1 MPPDAIL
8 SLATPAMAIGFNG
21 RTVIARCV
29 PRISSVVP
37 HSSALRL
44 RHDVSPYS
52 ALLAHPCSTLASLS
66 ALAPSFLP
74 LRSSVIRH
82 ATTCSGSCS
91 YGAVIVSYVAN
102 RSQSCLFSRPLRSR
116 FLCLRPASWPVAFS
130 AMPAASSKLSGCS
143 AAQTACLRFATT
155 MRSQPHMILLL
166 AYLPGWYLREKEIV

>member
-1 MPPDAIL
+1 MAGRCHHPALPPDAIL

-91 YGAVIVSYVAN
+91 YDASIILACQINPYSAYSAEQNWADFSQRVVRLGEIPLELSRLRLPTRICRGFVPRLAPPIWQACQIV
-102 RSQSCLFSRPLRSR
+102 
-116 FLCLRPASWPVAFS
+116 
-130 AMPAASSKLSGCS
+130 
-143 AAQTACLRFATT
+143 
-155 MRSQPHMILLL
+155 
-166 AYLPGWYLREKEIV
+166 